1 MRFWN
6 SCISQWQPATIR
18 FVPRNRKTRQDR
30 DSLGRW
36 KQGARSRSEVPAAP
50 HLSMDGPRSLGGLRD
65 HAADLGIDTKDLN
78 DLDVVRLLAEHE
90 VRQDVDGVDEARS
103 DPSLAPDMRPEAA
116 IAALIRG
123 GHSPRAAVAAAL
135 TTCFA

>member
-1 MRFWN
+1 MLGN
-6 SCISQWQPATIR
+6 S
-18 FVPRNRKTRQDR
+18 KTTQDR

-36 KQGARSRSEVPAAP
+36 KRGRRTQSEMPTAP
-50 HLSMDGPRSLGGLRD
+50 HLSMDAPRSLGGLRD
-65 HAADLGIDTKDLN
+65 HAADLGIDTTGLD

-90 VRQDVDGVDEARS
+90 VRRDVDGYDGART
-103 DPSLAPDMRPEAA
+103 DPSLASDMQPEEA
-116 IAALIRG
+116 IVTLIKG